1 MFERR
6 LITKLVKQWKV
17 ENRLAVVEVQK
28 LICPRHRIVYDSVLS
43 LFANAFTHVK

>member
-17 ENRLAVVEVQK
+17 ENRLAVVASAK
-28 LICPRHRIVYDSVLS
+28 TYLS
-43 LFANAFTHVK
+43 APPDCL

>member
-17 ENRLAVVEVQK
+17 ENRVNGV
-28 LICPRHRIVYDSVLS
+28 DSAKTYLS
-43 LFANAFTHVK
+43 APPDCL